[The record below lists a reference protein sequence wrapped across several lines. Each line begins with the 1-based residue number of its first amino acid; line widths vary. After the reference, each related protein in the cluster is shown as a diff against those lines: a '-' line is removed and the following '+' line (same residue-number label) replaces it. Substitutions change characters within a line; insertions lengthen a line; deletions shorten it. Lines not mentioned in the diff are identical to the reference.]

1 MTSDKKLNSD
11 DAAAVVSVD
20 AMGGDRGPN
29 AVIAGLARAAR
40 QNSNLRF
47 VVHGNKV
54 WYDRDKKVS
63 LDETIAK
70 FSLTEKCEVRYCDGV
85 VDMAMKPSYVLRHGK
100 GTSMWSAIET
110 VRQREAKVAISCGN
124 SGALMALSKIRLKRA
139 PEVRRPAIACLWPSR
154 NKSGFNVVLDVGADV
169 RADENDLVGYAK
181 MGAAYARNGI
191 GLDLPRIGLLN
202 VGTEWHKG
210 RPEIRAAD
218 ELLSSAAE
226 ENGFDYI
233 GFVEGSHIPSNI
245 VDVIVTDGFTG
256 NVALKSVEGTAN
268 LINQLLRDA
277 FSGNSLSK
285 LGALF
290 AKASLRRLSRR
301 LDPRR
306 VNGGVLL
313 GLNGMVVKSHGGA
326 DAVAVA
332 AAIDLAARLSNIN
345 WGYEEIR
352 DPQPGNSVAPAAA
365 GDVLASRDIA

>member
-1 MTSDKKLNSD
+1 MALDKKLTSD
-11 DAAAVVSVD
+11 DAATVVSVD

-40 QNSNLRF
+40 NHPNLKF
-47 VVHGNKV
+47 VVHG
-54 WYDRDKKVS
+54 DQAQLDKK
-63 LDETIAK
+63 IAK
-70 FSLTEKCEVRYCDGV
+70 RNLMKKCEVRHCDGV
-85 VDMAMKPSYVLRHGK
+85 VDMEMKPSEVLRRGK

-110 VRQREAKVAISCGN
+110 VRKREAKVAISCGN

-139 PEVRRPAIACLWPSR
+139 PDVRRPAIACLWPSL
-154 NKSGFNVVLDVGADV
+154 NESGFNVVLDVGANV
-169 RADENDLVGYAK
+169 SADENDLVGYAK

-191 GLDLPRIGLLN
+191 GLERPRIGLLN
-202 VGTEWHKG
+202 VGTENHKG
-210 RPEIRAAD
+210 RSEIRAAHK
-218 ELLSSAAE
+218 LLYSAAE
-226 ENGFDYI
+226 ENGFDYR
-233 GFVEGSHIPSNI
+233 GFVEGSDIPSSRI
-245 VDVIVTDGFTG
+245 DVIVTDGFTG

-268 LINQLLRDA
+268 LINQLLREA
-277 FSGNSLSK
+277 FSGNPLSQ

-326 DAVAVA
+326 DSVAVA

-345 WGYEEIR
+345 WGYEEVR